1 MSRSNIIAGLDIGT
15 STVRIV
21 VAEQSS
27 GNKKPIIVGVSTI
40 PSSGIRKGIIIDL
53 ESVAT
58 DITNCLDQAERASG
72 LQINSIVANI
82 NGEHIALQKSKSVIA
97 VSRADNEISEEDV
110 GRALDMA
117 QAVSLPPNKAIIH
130 VIPTSYMVD
139 SEKNI
144 KDPIGMHGSKLES
157 NVLIVSGNYSF
168 IKNLV
173 KAINQSGLEVADKPF
188 VLSPLAA
195 ARAVLGKR
203 QKELGV
209 VLIDIGSETTGVAV
223 YEEGAL
229 LHTKIISIGG
239 SHITNDIAIGL
250 RISIDAAEKI
260 KRDFGYATAKDVS
273 KKEKINLKDY
283 DPISEDV
290 YISRNYLAE
299 IIEARL
305 EEIFEHVNKELK
317 LISKDGMLPEGAV
330 LTGGGIKIP
339 GTVELAKKILRLP
352 VKIGTVNDLGGIIDK
367 VSDSSF
373 MTATGIVLWRMD
385 QQDGNSDNSSAK
397 WFGEAF
403 KKAFTLIK
411 NFLP

>member
-15 STVRIV
+15 SAVRII

-27 GNKKPIIVGVSTI
+27 GDKKPIIVGVSAVS
-40 PSSGIRKGIIIDL
+40 SSGLRKGIIVDL
-53 ESVAT
+53 EAVAM
-58 DITNCLDQAERASG
+58 DISNCLEQAERSSGVQISRIAS
-72 LQINSIVANI
+72 SI
-82 NGEHIALQKSKSVIA
+82 NGEHISLQKSKSVIA
-97 VSRADNEISEEDV
+97 VSRADSEISYEDV
-110 GRALDMA
+110 NRAIDTA
-117 QAVSLPPNKAIIH
+117 QAISLPPNKSIIH
-130 VIPTSYMVD
+130 VIPTSYIVD
-139 SEKNI
+139 NEKNI
-144 KDPIGMHGSKLES
+144 KDPVGMHGIKLEA

-173 KAINQSGLEVADKPF
+173 KAIDQSGLKATEKIFILA
-188 VLSPLAA
+188 PLAA

-209 VLIDIGSETTGVAV
+209 VLIDIGAETAGIAV
-223 YEEGAL
+223 YEEGSL

-239 SHITNDIAIGL
+239 AHITNDIAIGL

-260 KRDFGYATAKDVS
+260 KRDFGHAVAAEVS

-283 DPISEDV
+283 DSQIEDV

-305 EEIFEHVNKELK
+305 EEIFEHINKELK
-317 LISKDGMLPEGAV
+317 YIGKDGMLPEGAV

-339 GTVELAKKILRLP
+339 GTIDLAKKVLRLP
-352 VKIGTVNDLGGIIDK
+352 VKIGAINDLGGIVDK
-367 VSDSSF
+367 ISDPSF
-373 MTATGIVLWRMD
+373 ATATGVVLWQMD
-385 QQDGNSDNSSAK
+385 QSEPEESQIIEIAK
-397 WFGEAF
+397 KIF
-403 KKAFTLIK
+403 KKTVGAFK

>member
-15 STVRIV
+15 SAIRIV

-27 GNKKPIIVGVSTI
+27 AGKKPIIVGVSTI
-40 PSSGIRKGIIIDL
+40 PSSGLRKGIIVDL
-53 ESVAT
+53 EGVAT
-58 DITNCLDQAERASG
+58 DISNCLDQAERASG
-72 LQINSIVANI
+72 VQISHIVSSI
-82 NGEHIALQKSKSVIA
+82 NGEHVMLQKSKSVIA
-97 VSRADNEISEEDV
+97 VSRADSEISGEDLN
-110 GRALDMA
+110 RAIDTA

-130 VIPTSYMVD
+130 VIPTSYVVD
-139 SEKNI
+139 NEKNI
-144 KDPIGMHGSKLES
+144 KDPVGMHGMKLEA

-168 IKNLV
+168 IKNLI
-173 KAINQSGLEVADKPF
+173 KAINQAGLEAADKPF
-188 VLSPLAA
+188 VLAPLAA
-195 ARAVLGKR
+195 ARSVLGKR

-209 VLIDIGSETTGVAV
+209 VLIDIGAETTGIAV

-239 SHITNDIAIGL
+239 AHITNDIAIGL
-250 RISIDAAEKI
+250 RIAIDAAEKI
-260 KRDFGYATAKDVS
+260 KRDFGYAMASEVS

-283 DPISEDV
+283 DPQTDDV

-317 LISKDGMLPEGAV
+317 YIGKDGMLPEGAV

-339 GTVELAKKILRLP
+339 GTIDLAKKVLRLP
-352 VKIGTVNDLGGIIDK
+352 VKIGAINDLGGIVDK
-367 VSDSSF
+367 ISDPSF
-373 MTATGIVLWRMD
+373 ATATGIVLWQMD
-385 QQDGNSDNSSAK
+385 QGDPEDSQIAETAK
-397 WFGEAF
+397 KIL
-403 KKAFTLIK
+403 KKAVSLFK